1 MKSVLLA
8 AALFVCGSA
17 AANAQTCVTQE
28 DVKRMVARLEA
39 MPVATPTPAP
49 FETPKPVKSSDKK
62 SQRSD
67 QFDKKLKEELEKMA
81 LKQREL
87 LREIVAKDQ
96 SNKSDREKLL
106 KLREKQIVR
115 LCEILK
121 TSGWPTTAVVDR
133 SGVLSAFEILKNS
146 APYELQR
153 DLLPVI
159 VAAIK
164 RDPTQRSEFAGLF
177 DRLRVSAGMKQLF
190 GTQAVS
196 AGGFLILY
204 PIEDEARIDARRAEF
219 GLSSMRQNI
228 ANMERIY
235 GKPLIKSRQP
245 PATRLSK
252 QLADSISKAV
262 DDANVNGDYVDP
274 GDVIKVETNLVSVN
288 VSVFNNK
295 SKMFVGSLTKDDFIV
310 KEDGQEQTVTYFAST
325 DVPFDLV
332 LLVDLSGSTAEKRD
346 LIKKSTLRFIEAAR
360 PNDRLAIVTFSQA
373 TNLISPLTLDRA
385 QLTAS
390 VEKMEGMGG
399 THVWDAIKYVLDDV
413 LGPKTLERR
422 RAVVLMSDGVDGSFS
437 RYSTQA
443 GSKIPFAELVEQV
456 RQTDVLIVPIY
467 LDTQESLGNP
477 FMDSEYENARRALN
491 LLANESGG
499 TYYKARKLSDL
510 NGVYEQ
516 VINDLGKVYSL
527 GYKPTNATGDG
538 SWRNVQ
544 VSIANRPDLV
554 ARARPGYY
562 AQ

>member
-1 MKSVLLA
+1 MKFVLLA
-8 AALFVCGSA
+8 TVLFVCA
-17 AANAQTCVTQE
+17 AVTYAQTCVTPE
-28 DVKRMVARLEA
+28 DVKRMVARIEA
-39 MPVATPTPAP
+39 QPVATPTPAP
-49 FETPKPVKSSDKK
+49 EPSSDKK
-62 SQRSD
+62 SARNKKPAVPAT
-67 QFDKKLKEELEKMA
+67 FDKKLKEELEKMA

-87 LREIVAKDQ
+87 LQEIVAKDQ
-96 SNKSDREKLL
+96 TKQSDRDKLHKLYEKHTA
-106 KLREKQIVR
+106 R

-121 TSGWPTTAVVDR
+121 TSGWPTSTLVDR
-133 SGVLSAFEILKNS
+133 SGVLSAFEILKSS
-146 APYELQR
+146 ASYELQR

-164 RDPTQRSEFAGLF
+164 KDPIQKSEFAGLF

-204 PIEDEARIDARRAEF
+204 PIEDEAKVDERRAEF
-219 GLSSMRQNI
+219 GLTTMRQNI

-245 PATRLSK
+245 PQSKLSK
-252 QLADSISKAV
+252 ELADSISQAV
-262 DDANVNGDYVDP
+262 DDANLSGDYVDP

-310 KEDGQEQTVTYFAST
+310 KEDGEEQNVTYFAST

-360 PNDRLAIVTFSQA
+360 PNDRLAIVTFSHV

-399 THVWDAIKYVLDDV
+399 SHVWDAIKYALDEV

-437 RYSTQA
+437 RYGSTPR
-443 GSKIPFAELVEQV
+443 GSTVPFADLIEQV

-477 FMDSEYENARRALN
+477 FMETEYENAQRALN

-499 TYYKARKLSDL
+499 SYYKARKISDL

-527 GYKPTNATGDG
+527 GYKPTNTTRDA

-544 VSIANRPDLV
+544 ISIANRPDLV
-554 ARARPGYY
+554 TRARPGYY

>member
-1 MKSVLLA
+1 MKFVLLA
-8 AALFVCGSA
+8 AVLFVCGSV
-17 AANAQTCVTQE
+17 ANAQTCVTQE
-28 DVKRMVARLEA
+28 DVKRMVARIEA
-39 MPVATPTPAP
+39 QPVATPTPEP
-49 FETPKPVKSSDKK
+49 SPDKK
-62 SQRSD
+62 SANKKPALPATV
-67 QFDKKLKEELEKMA
+67 DKKLKEELEKMA

-87 LREIVAKDQ
+87 LQEIVAKNQ
-96 SNKSDREKLL
+96 SKQSDRDKLHKLYEKHT
-106 KLREKQIVR
+106 VR

-121 TSGWPTTAVVDR
+121 TSGWPTTTVVDR
-133 SGVLSAFEILKNS
+133 SGVLSAFEILKSS
-146 APYELQR
+146 ASYEMQR

-164 RDPTQRSEFAGLF
+164 KDPLQKSEFAGLF

-204 PIEDEARIDARRAEF
+204 PIEDESNVDARRAEF
-219 GLSSMRQNI
+219 GLSTMRQNI

-245 PATRLSK
+245 PQSKLSK
-252 QLADSISKAV
+252 QLADSISQAV
-262 DDANVNGDYVDP
+262 DDANLGGDYVDP

-288 VSVFNNK
+288 VSVFNDK

-310 KEDGQEQTVTYFAST
+310 KEDGQEQTVSYFAST

-360 PNDRLAIVTFSQA
+360 PNDRLAIVTFSHV

-399 THVWDAIKYVLDDV
+399 SHVWDAIKYALDDV
-413 LGPKTLERR
+413 LGPKTLDRR

-437 RYSTQA
+437 RYGSTPR
-443 GSKIPFAELVEQV
+443 GSKTPFADLIEQV
-456 RQTDVLIVPIY
+456 RQTDVLLVPIY
-467 LDTQESLGNP
+467 LDTQESIGNP
-477 FMDSEYENARRALN
+477 FMENEYENARRALN

-499 TYYKARKLSDL
+499 SYYKARKLSDL

-527 GYKPTNATGDG
+527 GYKPNDTTRDG
-538 SWRNVQ
+538 GWRNVQ
-544 VSIANRPDLV
+544 ISIANRPDLV

>member
-1 MKSVLLA
+1 MKFVLLA
-8 AALFVCGSA
+8 TVLFVCASVT
-17 AANAQTCVTQE
+17 NAQTCVTQE
-28 DVKRMVARLEA
+28 DVKRMVARIEA
-39 MPVATPTPAP
+39 QPVATPTP
-49 FETPKPVKSSDKK
+49 TPEASSDKK
-62 SQRSD
+62 SANKKSALPAG
-67 QFDKKLKEELEKMA
+67 FDKKLKEELEKMA

-87 LREIVAKDQ
+87 LQEVIAKDQ
-96 SNKSDREKLL
+96 TKQSDRDKLHKLYEKNT
-106 KLREKQIVR
+106 VR

-133 SGVLSAFEILKNS
+133 SGVLSAFEILKSS
-146 APYELQR
+146 ASYELQR

-164 RDPTQRSEFAGLF
+164 KDPMQKSEFAGLF

-204 PIEDEARIDARRAEF
+204 PIEDEANVDARRAEF
-219 GLSSMRQNI
+219 GLNMMRQNI

-245 PATRLSK
+245 PQSKLSK
-252 QLADSISKAV
+252 QLADSISQAV
-262 DDANVNGDYVDP
+262 DDANVSGDYVDP

-295 SKMFVGSLTKDDFIV
+295 SKLFVGSLTKDDFIV
-310 KEDGQEQTVTYFAST
+310 KEDGEEQTVTYFAST
-325 DVPFDLV
+325 EVPFDLV

-360 PNDRLAIVTFSQA
+360 PNDRLAIVTFSHV

-399 THVWDAIKYVLDDV
+399 SHVWDAIKYALDEV
-413 LGPKTLERR
+413 LGPKTLDRR

-437 RYSTQA
+437 RYGSTPR
-443 GSKIPFAELVEQV
+443 GSTIPFADLIEQV

-477 FMDSEYENARRALN
+477 FMETEYENARRALN

-499 TYYKARKLSDL
+499 SYYKARKISDL

-527 GYKPTNATGDG
+527 GYKPKNAARDAG
-538 SWRNVQ
+538 WRNVQ
-544 VSIANRPDLV
+544 ISIANRPDLV
-554 ARARPGYY
+554 TRARPGYY